1 MYKTETHLH
10 TSEVSPCAHLTAA
23 EMVARYH
30 AAGYKTVIITD
41 HFQNPYFERLG
52 DIPWEEKVERFLQG
66 YDNAVEAAKAYGMH
80 VILSAEIRFNGSP
93 NHYLLLGVD
102 RAFLKQRP
110 DVLEM
115 GIEAFYPYAKQHGV
129 TVIQAHPYRDGSCY
143 PTWDY
148 ADGVEAYNTNPRH
161 ENYTKQTVEQAQQKR
176 MPITSGSDAHRMED
190 TAIGG
195 VLSQDEIRTAEDYV
209 RLLLTG
215 QLEPMG
221 E

>member
-30 AAGYKTVIITD
+30 AAGYQTIIITD

-52 DIPWEEKVERFLQG
+52 ELPWQEKVERFLQG
-66 YDNAVEAAKAYGMH
+66 YDNAVLAAKEYGMH
-80 VILSAEIRFNGSP
+80 VILSAEIRFNDSP
-93 NHYLLLGVD
+93 NHYLLLGID
-102 RAFLKQRP
+102 RDFLKQRP
-110 DVLEM
+110 DVLDME
-115 GIEAFYPYAKQHGV
+115 IETFYPYAKQYGV

-143 PTWDY
+143 PTWESV
-148 ADGVEAYNTNPRH
+148 DGVEAYNTNPRH
-161 ENYTKQTVEQAQQKR
+161 KNYTQQTLEQAKQKR
-176 MPITSGSDAHRMED
+176 KPVTSGSDAHRMED

-195 VLSQDEIRTAEDYV
+195 VLSKKEIRTAEDYV
-209 RLLLTG
+209 QLLMAGFLT
-215 QLEPMG
+215 PIG